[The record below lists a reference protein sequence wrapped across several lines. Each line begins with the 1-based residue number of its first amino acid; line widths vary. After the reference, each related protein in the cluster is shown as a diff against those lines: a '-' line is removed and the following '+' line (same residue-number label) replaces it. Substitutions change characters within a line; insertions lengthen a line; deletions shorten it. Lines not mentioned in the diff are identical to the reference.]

1 MLLFSEGWGM
11 LNQLKKGK
19 RQGWREEGKKGGR
32 EERQRKRKKMAK
44 AEDKGGFKKKIHPQ
58 L

>member
-1 MLLFSEGWGM
+1 M

-44 AEDKGGFKKKIHPQ
+44 AEDKGGFKKKNPSTAVETCP
-58 L
+58 